1 MGFSFTGTAKTMM
14 SQYTPPNLSI
24 PKARVRWWQSIRWRF
39 ALVSIMIALLATVLL
54 AVIMLVAINY
64 YYGIDL
70 RQRLTVVANNTAQRI
85 GVSYAQNGSLP
96 KAVTTV
102 LPTTPSQNTQNSEY
116 LVLIFN
122 TTTRTPQLIYP
133 RFGLAP
139 RGANFATF
147 LLAITD
153 PSARR
158 GDFNKIFTAVTN
170 ARNGVTTVDDIGS
183 RSPGASLH
191 PFVVQP
197 IFYGGQSGT
206 NVVGALLV
214 IPRSLADNTVPPF
227 LMTIRFAILI
237 VSAIIAVLAALVAI
251 LFSRTITRPLAK
263 LTSAAHILAS
273 GDYSA
278 RVTTQSQSELGE
290 LATTFNEMATRL
302 EKDVDELRKQE
313 FWRRELI
320 MNITH
325 DLATPLTAI
334 AGLGESLVDG
344 VNQDHEDFEATGRII
359 VRETLR
365 LRRLVQDLHLMAKVE
380 AGAMEPQPKVL
391 RLAAVVDEALAVL
404 APEFERANVEP
415 LNNVAFDLPPAWA
428 DPDMLMRVFSNLCD
442 NALRH
447 TPSGGTVIVEAR
459 QQEDMLEVAVTDS
472 GKGIPPEALER
483 VFDRFYRADTSRQ
496 VRTGG
501 SGLGLTIV
509 RAIVEAHGG
518 TIRAEN
524 ASQGGARF
532 IFSLPIAEQAPLWS
546 YTTTPIR

>member
-1 MGFSFTGTAKTMM
+1 MM
-14 SQYTPPNLSI
+14 SQYTPPNL
-24 PKARVRWWQSIRWRF
+24 PLPTVRVRWWQSIRWRF
-39 ALVSIMIALLATVLL
+39 ALVSMLLVLLATALLAVSMI
-54 AVIMLVAINY
+54 AAINY
-64 YYGIDL
+64 YYGVDVS
-70 RQRLTVVANNTAQRI
+70 QRLTNIAENTAQRI
-85 GVSYAQNGSLP
+85 GVSDAQNGTLTA
-96 KAVTTV
+96 AVQSV
-102 LPTTPSQNTQNSEY
+102 LPTTPSQNAQNQDY
-116 LVLIFN
+116 LLLVINMNRPF
-122 TTTRTPQLIYP
+122 QLIYP
-133 RFGLAP
+133 SYGNLKPGPGFTGL
-139 RGANFATF
+139 
-147 LLAITD
+147 LLALTGPGVQKGDFAKISKAVTD
-153 PSARR
+153 ARR
-158 GDFNKIFTAVTN
+158 
-170 ARNGVTTVDDIGS
+170 NGQQTVVNIGS
-183 RSPGASLH
+183 NTPGTTPRLA
-191 PFVVQP
+191 VVQP
-197 IFYGGQSGT
+197 IFAGGQSGN
-206 NVVGALLV
+206 NVVGVL
-214 IPRSLADNTVPPF
+214 IITPRSAADNTVPPF
-227 LMTIRFAILI
+227 LKTIRIAILI
-237 VSAIIAVLAALVAI
+237 VSASIVALAAIVAI

-263 LTSAAHILAS
+263 LTSAAHVLAS

-278 RVTTQSQSELGE
+278 RVTTHSQSEVGE

-380 AGAMEPQPKVL
+380 AGAMQPQPKVL

-415 LNNVAFDLPPAWA
+415 LINVAFDLPPAWA

-447 TPSGGTVIVEAR
+447 TPSGGTVVVEAR
-459 QQEDMLEVAVTDS
+459 QQGDMLEVAVTDS
-472 GKGIPPEALER
+472 GKGIAPEALAR

-546 YTTTPIR
+546 YNTTPMR

>member
-1 MGFSFTGTAKTMM
+1 MI
-14 SQYTPPNLSI
+14 SQFTPPNS
-24 PKARVRWWQSIRWRF
+24 KGTNMRVRWWQSIRWRF
-39 ALVSIMIALLATVLL
+39 ALISMSIALLATVLM
-54 AVIMLVAINY
+54 AVSVIAAINY
-64 YYGIDL
+64 YYGVDL
-70 RQRLTVVANNTAQRI
+70 SQRLTNIADNTAQRI
-85 GVSYAQNGSLP
+85 GVSYAQNGSLTT
-96 KAVTTV
+96 AVNSV
-102 LPTTPSQNTQNSEY
+102 LPSTPSQNAQNSDF
-116 LVLIFN
+116 LLLILN
-122 TTTRTPQLIYP
+122 MNRPPRLIYP
-133 RFGLAP
+133 RYGNANAGTGFTGL
-139 RGANFATF
+139 
-147 LLAITD
+147 LLAIAD
-153 PSARR
+153 PSVQKGDFAKISRAVLDARR
-158 GDFNKIFTAVTN
+158 YGN
-170 ARNGVTTVDDIGS
+170 TTVVEIGTS
-183 RSPGASLH
+183 VPGTTPRLSI
-191 PFVVQP
+191 VQP
-197 IFYGGQSGT
+197 IFDGGQTGAR
-206 NVVGALLV
+206 VVGVLIV
-214 IPRSLADNTVPPF
+214 MPRSVADNTVPQF
-227 LMTIRFAILI
+227 LKTIRIAVLI

-263 LTSAAHILAS
+263 LTGAAHVLGS

-278 RVTTQSQSELGE
+278 RVTTNAQSELGE
-290 LATTFNEMATRL
+290 LALTFNEMATRL

-344 VNQDHEDFEATGRII
+344 VNQNHEDFEATGRII

-380 AGAMEPQPKVL
+380 AGAMQPQPKVL

-415 LNNVAFDLPPAWA
+415 RNNVAFDLPPAWA

-447 TPSGGTVIVEAR
+447 TPEGGAVIIEAR
-459 QQEDMLEVAVTDS
+459 QQGNMLEVAVTDS
-472 GKGIPPEALER
+472 GKGIPPEAIAR

-524 ASQGGARF
+524 APQGGARI
-532 IFSLPIAEQAPLWS
+532 IFSIPIAEQAPIWS

>member
-1 MGFSFTGTAKTMM
+1 MM
-14 SQYTPPNLSI
+14 SQYTPSNLSL
-24 PKARVRWWQSIRWRF
+24 PTVRVRWWQSIRWRF
-39 ALVSIMIALLATVLL
+39 ALVSMLLVLLATALLAVSMI
-54 AVIMLVAINY
+54 AAINY
-64 YYGIDL
+64 YYGVDVS
-70 RQRLTVVANNTAQRI
+70 QRLTNIADNTAQHI
-85 GVSYAQNGSLP
+85 GVSYALNGNLTT
-96 KAVTTV
+96 AVNSV
-102 LPTTPSQNTQNSEY
+102 LPTTPSQNAQNQDY
-116 LVLIFN
+116 LLLVIN
-122 TTTRTPQLIYP
+122 TNRPFQLIYP
-133 RFGLAP
+133 SYGNLKPGPGFTGLLLALTAPGVQKGDFAKISKAVVDARRFGQQTIV
-139 RGANFATF
+139 N
-147 LLAITD
+147 
-153 PSARR
+153 
-158 GDFNKIFTAVTN
+158 
-170 ARNGVTTVDDIGS
+170 IGS
-183 RSPGASLH
+183 DTPGTTPRPA
-191 PFVVQP
+191 VVQP
-197 IFYGGQSGT
+197 IFAGGQSG
-206 NVVGALLV
+206 NSVVGVL
-214 IPRSLADNTVPPF
+214 IITPRSAADNTVPPF
-227 LMTIRFAILI
+227 LKTIRLAILI
-237 VSAIIAVLAALVAI
+237 VSASIIALAAIVSI

-263 LTSAAHILAS
+263 LTSAAHVLAS

-278 RVTTQSQSELGE
+278 RVATHSQSEVGE

-344 VNQDHEDFEATGRII
+344 VNQDREDFEATGRII

-380 AGAMEPQPKVL
+380 AGAMQPQPKVL
-391 RLAAVVDEALAVL
+391 RLAVVVDEALAVL

-447 TPSGGTVIVEAR
+447 TPSGGTVVVEAR
-459 QQEDMLEVAVTDS
+459 QQGNILEVAFTDS
-472 GKGIPPEALER
+472 GKGIPPEALAR
-483 VFDRFYRADTSRQ
+483 VFDRFYRVDTSRQ

-509 RAIVEAHGG
+509 RAIIEAHGG

-532 IFSLPIAEQAPLWS
+532 IFSLAIAEQAPLWS
-546 YTTTPIR
+546 YNTTPI

>member
-1 MGFSFTGTAKTMM
+1 MI
-14 SQYTPPNLSI
+14 SQYTPPNS
-24 PKARVRWWQSIRWRF
+24 KGTNMRVRWWQSIRWRF
-39 ALVSIMIALLATVLL
+39 ALVSMSIALLATVLL

-64 YYGIDL
+64 YYGVDL
-70 RQRLTVVANNTAQRI
+70 SQRLTNIANNTAQRI
-85 GVSYAQNGSLP
+85 GVSYAQSGSLTT
-96 KAVTTV
+96 AVDGV
-102 LPTTPSQNTQNSEY
+102 LPSTPSQNAQNSDY
-116 LVLIFN
+116 LLLILN
-122 TTTRTPQLIYP
+122 MNRSPRLIYP
-133 RFGLAP
+133 RYGN
-139 RGANFATF
+139 ANPGPGFTLL
-147 LLAITD
+147 LLAIAD
-153 PSARR
+153 PSVKN
-158 GDFNKIFTAVTN
+158 GDFVKIRNAIAN
-170 ARNGVTTVDDIGS
+170 ARQHGQPTVVEIGTSTPGTTPRLAI
-183 RSPGASLH
+183 
-191 PFVVQP
+191 VQP
-197 IFYGGQSGT
+197 IFDGGQTGT
-206 NVVGALLV
+206 SVVGVLIV
-214 IPRSLADNTVPPF
+214 MPRSAADNTVPPF
-227 LMTIRFAILI
+227 LKTIRIAILI
-237 VSAIIAVLAALVAI
+237 VSAIIAALAALVAI
-251 LFSRTITRPLAK
+251 LFSRTITRPLAR
-263 LTSAAHILAS
+263 LTNTAHVLAS

-278 RVTTQSQSELGE
+278 RVTTNAQSELGE
-290 LATTFNEMATRL
+290 LAITFNEMAARL

-344 VNQDHEDFEATGRII
+344 VNQNREDFEATGRII

-380 AGAMEPQPKVL
+380 AGAMQPQPKVL
-391 RLAAVVDEALAVL
+391 RLAAVVDESLAVL
-404 APEFERANVEP
+404 APEFERVNVEP

-447 TPSGGTVIVEAR
+447 TPNGGTIVIEAR
-459 QQEDMLEVAVTDS
+459 QHGNMLEVAITDS
-472 GKGIPPEALER
+472 GRGIPSEALAR

-509 RAIVEAHGG
+509 RAIIEAHGG

-524 ASQGGARF
+524 APQGGARI
-532 IFSLPIAEQAPLWS
+532 IFSVPIAEQAPVWS

>member
-1 MGFSFTGTAKTMM
+1 MM
-14 SQYTPPNLSI
+14 SQYTPPNLTL
-24 PKARVRWWQSIRWRF
+24 PTVRVRWWQSIRWRF
-39 ALVSIMIALLATVLL
+39 ALVSIMIALLATALL

-64 YYGIDL
+64 YYGVDL
-70 RQRLTVVANNTAQRI
+70 RQRLTVIADTTAQRI
-85 GVSYAQNGSLP
+85 GVNYAQYGSLP
-96 KAVTTV
+96 KAVNSV
-102 LPTTPSQNTQNSEY
+102 LPNTPSQNSQNSDY
-116 LVLIFN
+116 LLIIFN
-122 TTTRTPQLIYP
+122 TTTRPSQLIYP
-133 RFGLAP
+133 RLGVQR
-139 RGANFATF
+139 RGANFAAL

-153 PSARR
+153 PSVQR
-158 GDFNKIFTAVTN
+158 GDSAKIITALTN
-170 ARNGVTTVDDIGS
+170 ARNGVSTVDDIGT
-183 RSPGASLH
+183 RSPGSAPR

-197 IFYGGQSGT
+197 IFYGGQSG
-206 NVVGALLV
+206 NSVVGVLLV
-214 IPRSLADNTVPPF
+214 IPRSIADNTIPPF
-227 LMTIRFAILI
+227 LMTIRLAILM
-237 VSAIIAVLAALVAI
+237 VSAIIAVLAAIVSI

-263 LTSAAHILAS
+263 LTGAAHVLSS

-278 RVTTQSQSELGE
+278 RVTTHSQSEVGE
-290 LATTFNEMATRL
+290 LAATFNEMATRL

-344 VNQDHEDFEATGRII
+344 VNQDREDFEATGRII

-380 AGAMEPQPKVL
+380 AGAMQPQPKVL

-447 TPSGGTVIVEAR
+447 TPSGGTVVVEAR
-459 QQEDMLEVAVTDS
+459 QQGNMLEVAVTDS
-472 GKGIPPEALER
+472 GKGIPPEALAR
-483 VFDRFYRADTSRQ
+483 VFDRFYRADNSRQ

>member
-1 MGFSFTGTAKTMM
+1 MM
-14 SQYTPPNLSI
+14 SQYTPPNLSL
-24 PKARVRWWQSIRWRF
+24 PTVRVRWWQSIRWRF
-39 ALVSIMIALLATVLL
+39 ALVSMLLVLLATALLAVSMI
-54 AVIMLVAINY
+54 AAINY
-64 YYGIDL
+64 YYGVDVS
-70 RQRLTVVANNTAQRI
+70 QRLTNVADNTAQRI
-85 GVSYAQNGSLP
+85 GVSYAQNGTLAA
-96 KAVTTV
+96 AVHSV
-102 LPTTPSQNTQNSEY
+102 LPTTPSQNAQNQDY
-116 LVLIFN
+116 LLLVINMNRPF
-122 TTTRTPQLIYP
+122 QLIYP
-133 RFGLAP
+133 SYGNLKPGPGFTGL
-139 RGANFATF
+139 
-147 LLAITD
+147 LLALTGPGVQKGDFAKISKAVAD
-153 PSARR
+153 ARR
-158 GDFNKIFTAVTN
+158 
-170 ARNGVTTVDDIGS
+170 NGQQTVVNIGS
-183 RSPGASLH
+183 NTPGTTPRLA
-191 PFVVQP
+191 VVQP
-197 IFYGGQSGT
+197 IFAGGQSGS
-206 NVVGALLV
+206 NVVGVL
-214 IPRSLADNTVPPF
+214 IITPRSAADNTVPPF
-227 LMTIRFAILI
+227 LKTIRLAILI
-237 VSAIIAVLAALVAI
+237 VSASIVALAAIVSI

-263 LTSAAHILAS
+263 LTSAAHVLAS

-278 RVTTQSQSELGE
+278 RVTTHSQSEVGE

-344 VNQDHEDFEATGRII
+344 VNQDREDFEATGRII

-380 AGAMEPQPKVL
+380 AGAMQPQPKVL
-391 RLAAVVDEALAVL
+391 RLASVVDEALAVL

-447 TPSGGTVIVEAR
+447 TPSGGTVVVEAR
-459 QQEDMLEVAVTDS
+459 QQGNKLEVAVTDS
-472 GKGIPPEALER
+472 GKGIAPEALAR

-546 YTTTPIR
+546 YNTTPMR

>member
-1 MGFSFTGTAKTMM
+1 M
-14 SQYTPPNLSI
+14 
-24 PKARVRWWQSIRWRF
+24 RVRWWQSIRWRF
-39 ALVSIMIALLATVLL
+39 ALVSMLIALLATVLL
-54 AVIMLVAINY
+54 AVIMLVTINY
-64 YYGIDL
+64 YYGVDL
-70 RQRLTVVANNTAQRI
+70 RQRLTVIADSTAQRI
-85 GVSYAQNGSLP
+85 GVSYAQSGSLAI
-96 KAVTTV
+96 AVNSV
-102 LPTTPSQNTQNSEY
+102 LPNTPSQKPLNSDY
-116 LVLIFN
+116 LLLIFN
-122 TTTRTPQLIYP
+122 TKGSPRLIYP
-133 RFGLAP
+133 RLGIARPGTSLA
-139 RGANFATF
+139 AL

-153 PSARR
+153 PSVQK
-158 GDFNKIFTAVTN
+158 GDFAKITKAVAD
-170 ARNGVTTVDDIGS
+170 ARNGVTTVDEIGTKG
-183 RSPGASLH
+183 PGASPR

-197 IFYGGQSGT
+197 ILDGGQSGAA
-206 NVVGALLV
+206 VVGVLLV
-214 IPRSLADNTVPPF
+214 IPRSVADNTVPPF
-227 LMTIRFAILI
+227 LATIRIAILI
-237 VSAIIAVLAALVAI
+237 VSGIIAALAALVAI

-263 LTSAAHILAS
+263 LTSTAHVLAS

-278 RVTTQSQSELGE
+278 RVTTNAQSELGE
-290 LATTFNEMATRL
+290 LALTFNEMATRL
-302 EKDVDELRKQE
+302 EKDVDELHKQE

-344 VNQDHEDFEATGRII
+344 VNQNREDFEATGRII

-380 AGAMEPQPKVL
+380 AGAMQPQPKVL
-391 RLAAVVDEALAVL
+391 RLAAVVDESLAVL
-404 APEFERANVEP
+404 APEFERVNVEP

-428 DPDMLMRVFSNLCD
+428 DPDMLMRVLSNLCD

-447 TPSGGTVIVEAR
+447 TPNGGTIIIEAR
-459 QQEDMLEVAVTDS
+459 QQGKMLEVAITDS
-472 GKGIPPEALER
+472 GRGFPPEALAR
-483 VFDRFYRADTSRQ
+483 VFDRFFRADASRQ

-524 ASQGGARF
+524 AVQGGARI
-532 IFSLPIAEQAPLWS
+532 IFSIPIAEQASIWS

>member
-1 MGFSFTGTAKTMM
+1 MM
-14 SQYTPPNLSI
+14 SQYTPPNLSL
-24 PKARVRWWQSIRWRF
+24 PTVRVRWWQSIRWRF
-39 ALVSIMIALLATVLL
+39 ALVSMLLVLLATALLAVSMI
-54 AVIMLVAINY
+54 AAINY
-64 YYGIDL
+64 YYGVDVS
-70 RQRLTVVANNTAQRI
+70 QRLTNIAENTAQHI
-85 GVSYAQNGSLP
+85 GVSYEQNGSLTT
-96 KAVTTV
+96 AVDNV
-102 LPTTPSQNTQNSEY
+102 LPSTPSLNAQNQDY
-116 LVLIFN
+116 LLLVINL
-122 TTTRTPQLIYP
+122 TRPVRLIYP
-133 RFGLAP
+133 HYKN
-139 RGANFATF
+139 ANTGPGFTAL
-147 LLAITD
+147 LLALAD
-153 PSARR
+153 PSVQQGDFAKISKAVADARR
-158 GDFNKIFTAVTN
+158 
-170 ARNGVTTVDDIGS
+170 NGQQTIVNIGS
-183 RSPGASLH
+183 NTPGTTPRLA
-191 PFVVQP
+191 VVQP
-197 IFYGGQSGT
+197 IFAGGQSGN
-206 NVVGALLV
+206 NVVGVL
-214 IPRSLADNTVPPF
+214 IITPRSAADNTVPPF
-227 LMTIRFAILI
+227 LKTIRLAILI
-237 VSAIIAVLAALVAI
+237 VSASIVALAAIVAI

-263 LTSAAHILAS
+263 LTSAAHVLAS

-278 RVTTQSQSELGE
+278 RVTTHSQSEVGE

-380 AGAMEPQPKVL
+380 AGAMQPQPKVL

-447 TPSGGTVIVEAR
+447 TPSGGTVVVEAR
-459 QQEDMLEVAVTDS
+459 QQGNMLEVAVTDS
-472 GKGIPPEALER
+472 GKGIAPEALAR
-483 VFDRFYRADTSRQ
+483 VFDRFYRADTSRH

-546 YTTTPIR
+546 YNTTPIR